1 MASINWDDISVEA
14 LASHHDFSDF
24 HCASEDLDDFIK
36 NDALH
41 EQKYM
46 LSRTYLFSYEGRV
59 IGFVSLSADSVAVQ
73 RLKTDDIVRK
83 QDGKALYSNL
93 PCILIGR
100 LAVTEQYERQGL
112 GTKILYW
119 AVGLITDVVC
129 KSVGCRYITVDPKLE
144 SLPLYTK
151 SGLGFTQMESIKPGK
166 IETRYYINIYKLLN
180 E

>member
-14 LASHHDFSDF
+14 LNSHHDFSDF

-41 EQKYM
+41 EQRCM
-46 LSRTYLFSYEGRV
+46 LSRTYLFSYEGNI

-83 QDGKALYSNL
+83 QDGMALYSNL

-100 LAVTEQYERQGL
+100 LAVIEQYERQGL
-112 GTKILYW
+112 GTKDSK
-119 AVGLITDVVC
+119 VGSWTNNRC
-129 KSVGCRYITVDPKLE
+129 
-144 SLPLYTK
+144 
-151 SGLGFTQMESIKPGK
+151 GLQICGMQIHNSRP
-166 IETRYYINIYKLLN
+166 
-180 E
+180 